1 MKLSRGLVLFGA
13 VFLTGAATLSAQ
25 AGGVTCKDG
34 SKSAGGRGACSG
46 HGGIMA
52 ASAKAKVAEKRAEKA
67 EVKAEKADAKAA
79 KAERKAESRTSK
91 VEMVTCVDGARSE
104 GGRGACSGHG
114 GILTAAAKAKM
125 EADAKAAKAQAK
137 ADAKAAKADAKAAR
151 REAADDRDARGAT
164 AECRDHYYS
173 HAANHQGACSRH
185 GGVAR
190 FLDGK

>member
-13 VFLTGAATLSAQ
+13 IFLAGAPTLSAQ
-25 AGGVTCKDG
+25 SVTCRDG

-46 HGGIMA
+46 HGGVIV
-52 ASAKAKVAEKRAEKA
+52 ASAKAKVAAKQATKA
-67 EVKAEKADAKAA
+67 EVKAEKAGAKAA
-79 KAERKAESRTSK
+79 KAEVKAESRTSRM
-91 VEMVTCVDGARSE
+91 EMVTCVDGAKSE

-125 EADAKAAKAQAK
+125 EADARAAKAAEK
-137 ADAKAAKADAKAAR
+137 ASAKAAKADAKIAAR
-151 REAADDRDARGAT
+151 ADDRDAHGAT
-164 AECRDHYYS
+164 AECRDHFYS

-190 FLDGK
+190 FLDRR